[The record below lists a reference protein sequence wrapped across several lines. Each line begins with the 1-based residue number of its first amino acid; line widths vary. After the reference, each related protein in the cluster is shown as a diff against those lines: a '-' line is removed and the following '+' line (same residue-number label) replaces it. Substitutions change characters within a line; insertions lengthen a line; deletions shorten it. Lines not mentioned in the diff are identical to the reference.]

1 MKKTIFSL
9 LLLCPFL
16 ICTRCAEDYSEYT
29 VYNET
34 DKNILV
40 LTKNEFNTS
49 EGKINLIRKNNM
61 SDQNK
66 RQTYSL
72 DERFLNLFSF
82 KTFLLSLNDYKENE
96 ELIPNKGITFYF
108 INEEN
113 FKKPYNIIR
122 TEKLYD
128 SIFVARNDYHNMGAD
143 NYIHKY
149 NDTIIFKSY

>member
-1 MKKTIFSL
+1 MKKKILIL
-9 LLLCPFL
+9 LFLCPFL
-16 ICTRCAEDYSEYT
+16 ICTKCAEDYSEYT
-29 VYNET
+29 VFNET
-34 DKNILV
+34 NKNILV

-49 EGKINLIRKNNM
+49 EEKINLIRKNNM
-61 SDQNK
+61 LDQNK

-72 DERFLNLFSF
+72 DERFLNLYSF

-113 FKKPYNIIR
+113 FKKSYNLIR
-122 TEKLYD
+122 SSKLYD
-128 SIFVARNDYHNMGAD
+128 SIFIVNKDYHNEGAD